1 MKKLFVTSLLFL
13 IETVVFGQNSV
24 NTVGG
29 EVYNKTGSV
38 SFSIGQVVNENIIN
52 TTGAVSQGV
61 QQAFEITVLNLE
73 ENKLNLSL
81 SAFPNPTQ
89 SQLIL
94 KIGNYNSEK
103 LKYNIISSS
112 GTLLGQGSIYS
123 SETVIDLQQLPKAL
137 YFIEVHQ
144 ESTKIQAFRIIKN

>member
-13 IETVVFGQNSV
+13 IETFVLGQNSV
-24 NTVGG
+24 NAVGG
-29 EVYNKTGSV
+29 DVYNNTGSV

-52 TTGAVSQGV
+52 STGSVSQGV
-61 QQAFEITVLNLE
+61 QKAFEITVLNLE

-94 KIGNYNSEK
+94 NIGSYNSEK
-103 LKYNIISSS
+103 LKYKIISSD
-112 GTLLGQGSIYS
+112 GTLLDQGSIYS

-137 YFIEVHQ
+137 YFIEIQ
-144 ESTKIQAFRIIKN
+144 KESTKIQAFRIIKN